1 MMANMYTAL
10 LEKLDD
16 KGGFYN
22 NKKLPLQKID
32 CILKATKFQMVK
44 DKNNNDV
51 QSKTTYLFNIGTDIK
66 VGDFLDGCEV
76 ISTSEYK
83 GISIGTLVVLT

>member
-1 MMANMYTAL
+1 MANIYMAL

-22 NKKLPLQKID
+22 NKKLPPQKID

-83 GISIGTLVVLT
+83 GISIGTLVVLI

>member
-1 MMANMYTAL
+1 MVNMYTAL

-22 NKKLPLQKID
+22 DKKLPPRKID

-66 VGDFLDGCEV
+66 AGDFLDGCEV

-83 GISIGTLVVLT
+83 GISIGALVVLT